1 MSCRFALLLIS
12 FSRCAAFYRFRT
24 RAGCPTLPQQ
34 ALLMGTESTECSA
47 AGGRNARGRC
57 RSPFDPHA
65 PVIEEG
71 RSAGRRESLEPQV
84 LIQFLPT
91 FVWSQKWVAPG
102 RETAPQ
108 KLPAFAGTPYWTKM
122 VGQSPPIPWSRP
134 PSLGRPC
141 QFTLRFFLRENA
153 CTPHLRRYAAK
164 GGKVPRAA
172 QRRQSTPLPWLR
184 IIRQPQQIIRGNLVV
199 LTDQRDF
206 FRCSG
211 MLPCLHFTDLAL
223 SHTKHCGKLFL
234 GFLMPFSRLQQALP
248 KNFF

>member
-84 LIQFLPT
+84 LSQFLPT

-102 RETAPQ
+102 RETPKKQLARSS
-108 KLPAFAGTPYWTKM
+108 GT
-122 VGQSPPIPWSRP
+122 SPPLKAAHGHFLYSKKE
-134 PSLGRPC
+134 SLLSSDRRDSSYFSYGSGKTSP
-141 QFTLRFFLRENA
+141 LHL
-153 CTPHLRRYAAK
+153 LRRGDA
-164 GGKVPRAA
+164 
-172 QRRQSTPLPWLR
+172 
-184 IIRQPQQIIRGNLVV
+184 
-199 LTDQRDF
+199 
-206 FRCSG
+206 
-211 MLPCLHFTDLAL
+211 
-223 SHTKHCGKLFL
+223 
-234 GFLMPFSRLQQALP
+234 
-248 KNFF
+248 